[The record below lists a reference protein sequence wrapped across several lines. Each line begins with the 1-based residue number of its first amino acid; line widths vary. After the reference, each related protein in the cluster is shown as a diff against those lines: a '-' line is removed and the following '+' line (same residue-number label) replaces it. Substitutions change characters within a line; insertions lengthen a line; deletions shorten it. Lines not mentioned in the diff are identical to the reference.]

1 MSGRGGEEVGE
12 GAGLYFTPCTSLII
26 MEGGWLICYA
36 LYFFNNYGRGMAGGG
51 GGVGEGGKGAGWYF
65 MPCTSLIIMEG
76 GWLIFYALYFFN
88 NYGRGLAYILC
99 LVLL

>member
-1 MSGRGGEEVGE
+1 MLLAGSKITGDWCVWEGGEEVGE

-51 GGVGEGGKGAGWYF
+51 GG
-65 MPCTSLIIMEG
+65 
-76 GWLIFYALYFFN
+76 
-88 NYGRGLAYILC
+88 R
-99 LVLL
+99 